1 MRIGVDISQL
11 AYPRTGVANYLKSW
25 LANLLEIDNKNEYV
39 LFFSSLRGKAPQFL
53 NEFEKPNVKIKKFK
67 FPPTALNFMWN
78 TVHIRPIENFVG
90 DVDIFI
96 TSDWTEPPARK
107 AKKATIIYDMIIF
120 KYPNETDKKIIK
132 TQKRKLDW
140 AKKESDLIFTIS
152 QSSKRDIEEILK
164 IDSSKIKVIYPSI

>member
-1 MRIGVDISQL
+1 
-11 AYPRTGVANYLKSW
+11 
-25 LANLLEIDNKNEYV
+25 
-39 LFFSSLRGKAPQFL
+39 
-53 NEFEKPNVKIKKFK
+53 
-67 FPPTALNFMWN
+67 MWN
-78 TVHIRPIENFVG
+78 TIHKHPIENFVG

-120 KYPNETDKKIIK
+120 KYPNETHKKIIK

-140 AKKESDLIFTIS
+140 VKKESDLIFTIS
-152 QSSKRDIEEILK
+152 QSSKRDIEEILR

>member
-11 AYPRTGVANYLKSW
+11 AYPGTGVANYLRNW
-25 LANLLEIDNKNEYV
+25 LTNLLEIDNKNEYV
-39 LFFSSLRGKAPQFL
+39 LFFSSLRGKTPPFL

-78 TVHIRPIENFVG
+78 TIHKHPIENFVG

-120 KYPNETDKKIIK
+120 KYPNETHKKIIK

-140 AKKESDLIFTIS
+140 VKKESDLIFTIS
-152 QSSKRDIEEILK
+152 QSSKRDIEEILR